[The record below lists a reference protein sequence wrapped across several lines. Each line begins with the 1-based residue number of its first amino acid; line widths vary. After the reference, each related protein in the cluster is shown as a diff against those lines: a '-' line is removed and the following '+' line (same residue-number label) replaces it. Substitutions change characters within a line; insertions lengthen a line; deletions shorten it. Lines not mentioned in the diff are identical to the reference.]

1 MSKVIRCASGYEF
14 TGLSVVGMHL
24 VNEFQRFH
32 PGLCIPSSEPSYRFI
47 RQGSLEQN
55 LALGKLVAD
64 VRTQDPE
71 TPPAPFKTHTK
82 KVDP

>member
-1 MSKVIRCASGYEF
+1 MSKVIRCANGYEF
-14 TGLSVVGMHL
+14 TGLSAVGMRL

-32 PGLCIPSSEPSYRFI
+32 PELCTPSSEPSYRFI

-55 LALGKLVAD
+55 LMLGKLVAD

-71 TPPAPFKTHTK
+71 TRPAPFKPHS
-82 KVDP
+82 